1 MEIKIVTGEQM
12 PEKVRQAQELLELN
26 PLDMAMTLNVGE
38 YMQLPLKNE
47 SMGAMDF
54 VVRKVWDYNIERIF
68 YPDHETCKLWR
79 IN

>member
-12 PEKVRQAQELLELN
+12 PEKVRQAQELLALN
-26 PLDMAMTLNVGE
+26 PLEMAMTLNVGE

-47 SMGAMDF
+47 SMGVMDF
-54 VVRKVWDYNIERIF
+54 VVRKVWDSNIERIF

-79 IN
+79 IK